1 MLPFFVATQPVEVEI
16 LKLLHNNGVGVKF
29 GLLTYA
35 STSKKFKTLFKSLP
49 VVKIAME
56 GTHYLRITYPQLFD
70 MYENL
75 GVEYGMASIDYENP
89 IENAEKALQFY
100 QRGRYSFKLV
110 GIIPERTTLVEYLDL
125 CKKFQDIGYKY
136 IAVGEVSVRAYNLHD
151 FFAELIPEIQRHYS
165 PEWLF
170 TFNFQ
175 PQLLPLFQSLG
186 LWGSAY
192 RGWYIYDKNYSF
204 VPGYLKEYGKAPYVR
219 GKIEKAL
226 QVYAKGRALLKSPI
240 NLKEREEIKDRL
252 ERIRVM
258 VDKLLGVNGLSLKE
272 LRHMYVVDRLIENLA
287 IKEAK

>member
-1 MLPFFVATQPVEVEI
+1 MLPFFVVTQPVEAEI
-16 LKLLHNNGVGVKF
+16 LKLLHDYGVGVRF

-35 STSKKFKTLFKSLP
+35 STSKKFKNLFKGFP

-70 MYENL
+70 IYENL
-75 GVEYGMASIDYENP
+75 GVDYGMASIDYKNP
-89 IENAEKALQFY
+89 VENAEKALQFY
-100 QRGRYSFKLV
+100 QKGNYSFKLV
-110 GIIPERTTLVEYLDL
+110 GIMPERATLAKYLDL
-125 CKKFQDIGYKY
+125 YKKFQDIGYRY

-151 FFAELIPEIQRHYS
+151 FFAELIPEIQKHYS

-192 RGWYIYDKNYSF
+192 RGWYTYDRNYSF
-204 VPGYLKEYGKAPYVR
+204 VLEYLKEYGKTPYIR

-240 NLKEREEIKDRL
+240 SLKEREEIKDRI
-252 ERIRVM
+252 ERIRII
-258 VDKLLGVNGLSLKE
+258 VDKLLGLSGLSLKE
-272 LRHMYVVDRLIENLA
+272 LRHMHVMDRLIENLA
-287 IKEAK
+287 IKEAE